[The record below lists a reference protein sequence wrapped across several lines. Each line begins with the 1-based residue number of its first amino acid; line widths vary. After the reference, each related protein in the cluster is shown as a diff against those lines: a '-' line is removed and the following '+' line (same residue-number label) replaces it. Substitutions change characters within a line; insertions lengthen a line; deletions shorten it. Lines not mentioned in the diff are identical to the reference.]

1 MNCFVYRST
10 KKADTYIYLLEKDG
24 VSCLP
29 AGLKKLLGVTE
40 YVLELDLEKTQALA
54 NADIRQ
60 VISNLHAQG
69 YYIQLPKEQHVR
81 E

>member
-1 MNCFVYRST
+1 MYRST
-10 KKADTYIYLLEKDG
+10 KKADTYIYLLEKDDA
-24 VSCLP
+24 SCLP

-40 YVLELDLEKTQALA
+40 YVLELDLEKTQTLA